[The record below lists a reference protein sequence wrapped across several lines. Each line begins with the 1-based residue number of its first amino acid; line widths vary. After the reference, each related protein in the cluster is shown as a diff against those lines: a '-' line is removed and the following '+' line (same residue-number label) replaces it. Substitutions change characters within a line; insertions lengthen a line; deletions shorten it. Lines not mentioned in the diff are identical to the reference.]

1 LDGEVEKGGEVGDA
15 GRAKVF
21 EVVDGKIVRTK
32 GRGVWGFFDG
42 VNDGSL
48 SERRKGGIE
57 RMFVVEFSD
66 DFAGGFVGGVAGNGG
81 KLLVEGVGYVFRGGE
96 DFGTKGDGLVGWGG

>member
-1 LDGEVEKGGEVGDA
+1 MLDGEVEKGDA

-32 GRGVWGFFDG
+32 GGEVGGFFHG

-48 SERRKGGIE
+48 SERRKGGVE
-57 RMFVVEFSD
+57 RMLVVEFSD

-81 KLLVEGVGYVFRGGE
+81 KLLVEGVGNVFRGGE
-96 DFGTKGDGLVGWGG
+96 GFGTEGNGLVGGWG